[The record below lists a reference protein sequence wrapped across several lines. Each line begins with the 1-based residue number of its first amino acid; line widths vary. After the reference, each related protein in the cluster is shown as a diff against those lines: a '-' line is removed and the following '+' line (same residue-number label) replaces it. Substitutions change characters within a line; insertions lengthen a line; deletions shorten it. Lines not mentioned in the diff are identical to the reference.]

1 MLKKYLYIAAHLLF
15 ILFLYS
21 CNPARRVSDGNSLLN
36 RNRIE
41 IQDAEVKRSE
51 LNSYFRQEP
60 NRRIL
65 GVLRFHLH
73 VYNFADGFKEN
84 RFTLWMKNTIGEPP
98 VIYNRTLTANTLKQ
112 FELYMHSKG
121 YFKAEI
127 GYLEKNIGKK
137 LNVIY
142 SVTGNDPYTIRNL
155 DYAIDDS
162 YILNVISGDVDNS
175 LIEENQRY
183 DADLLNDERNRI
195 ARNLRDDGFFEFS
208 REFIFFEVDTNLNS
222 NQVDIVL
229 RINDPAGSRADS
241 EPTDSTIASLH
252 QRHKRFIIDQVT
264 ILPNYSVLTADVQRN
279 DTTIYTQRGRRNRPD
294 YNYKF
299 LHNEPLRIRPTVIAN
314 HLMIKQGEFF
324 KISNVEQTY
333 SFLSEMRNYRF
344 INLQFQPT
352 PDPVS
357 GLPNDTI
364 GYLNASVQ
372 LNRSAANAFT
382 IEAEGL
388 NTAGNLGVASNIL
401 YQNRNIFGGAEI
413 FNLRLK
419 GALEVSGETAA
430 SEVIERLPFNTLELG
445 VEAGV
450 DFPKLLFPVNIQLLS
465 RNSRPKSSIVAG
477 INFRQRPDYNRY
489 ILNLNYGFEWSE
501 TSRKRHFINPIEISS
516 VRVFNDSIL
525 RANIP
530 DANPLILSR
539 FRDHFI
545 LGMKYT
551 YLYNTQVVGRIQNFS
566 YLRTNFES
574 AGNLLN
580 LFAGNLNLVTDDNGS
595 YNIFD
600 IPFSQFVKADAD
612 YRYYRVLDKDQT
624 LVFRLM
630 GGVGVPYG
638 NVKVLPFIKSF
649 YGGGANG
656 LRAWRIYT
664 LGPGSYTGTDEVRFD
679 RYGDIK
685 LEANLEYRFKF
696 YSFWHGAFFLDAGN
710 VWFVRENE
718 QFPGGE
724 FKFSKLAND
733 LALGGG
739 IGVRMDF
746 SFFIL
751 RVDGAVP
758 LKDPSKSASNQWISG
773 WPPLKSF
780 NINLGIGY
788 PF

>member
-1 MLKKYLYIAAHLLF
+1 M
-15 ILFLYS
+15 
-21 CNPARRVSDGNSLLN
+21 PDGSNLLN

-41 IQDAEVKRSE
+41 IQDARVKRSE
-51 LNSYFRQEP
+51 LDSYFRQEP

-65 GVLRFHLH
+65 GVFRFHLH

-84 RFTLWMKNTIGEPP
+84 RLTLWMKNTIGEPP
-98 VIYNRTLTANTLKQ
+98 VIYNRALSTNTQRQ

-121 YFKAEI
+121 YFNADV
-127 GYLEKNIGKK
+127 GYFEKNIGKK
-137 LNVIY
+137 MNITY
-142 SVTGNDPYTIRNL
+142 SITGNEPYTIRNIN
-155 DYAIDDS
+155 YAIKDP
-162 YILNVISGDVDNS
+162 YILGFIHSDTDNS
-175 LIEENQRY
+175 LIRENDRY
-183 DADLLNDERNRI
+183 DADLLDDERNRI
-195 ARNLRDDGFFEFS
+195 ARSLRDDGFFQFS
-208 REFIFFEVDTNLNS
+208 REFIFFEVDSNLNS
-222 NQVDIVL
+222 HQVDIVL
-229 RINDPAGSRADS
+229 RVNDFAQEQPEVNNNDSLAGK
-241 EPTDSTIASLH
+241 TI
-252 QRHKRFIIDQVT
+252 RHKRFLLDRITV
-264 ILPNYSVLTADVQRN
+264 LPNYSATTANELRA
-279 DTTIYTQRGRRNRPD
+279 DTTIFTQRGRRNRPD
-294 YNYKF
+294 TDYIF
-299 LHNEPLRIRPTVIAN
+299 LHNQPLRIRPSVVAN
-314 HLMIKQGEFF
+314 HLLIKQGEFF

-352 PDPVS
+352 ENPVS
-357 GLPNDTI
+357 GAPNDTI
-364 GYLNASVQ
+364 GFLNATVQ
-372 LNRSAANAFT
+372 LNRSASNAFT
-382 IEAEGL
+382 VEAEGL
-388 NTAGNLGVASNIL
+388 NTAGNLGIASNIL
-401 YQNRNIFGGAEI
+401 YQNRNVFGGAEI

-419 GALEVSGETAA
+419 GALEVSGETVS

-445 VEAGV
+445 AEVGV
-450 DFPKLLFPVNIQLLS
+450 DFPKLLFPVNIQRLS

-477 INFRQRPDYNRY
+477 INFRQRPDYTRY
-489 ILNLNYGFEWSE
+489 ILNLNYGFEWFE
-501 TSRKRHFINPIEISS
+501 TAQKRHFINPIEISS

-545 LGMKYT
+545 LGLKYT
-551 YLYNTQVVGRIQNFS
+551 YVYNTQVVGSTQDFS

-580 LFAGNLNLVTDDNGS
+580 LLAENLNFSIDGNGS
-595 YNIFD
+595 YNIFE

-612 YRYYRVLDKDQT
+612 YRYYRILDTDQT
-624 LVFRLM
+624 LVFRIM
-630 GGVGVPYG
+630 GGAGVPYG
-638 NVKVLPFIKSF
+638 NVRVLPFIKSF

-656 LRAWRIYT
+656 LRAWKIYT

-710 VWFVRENE
+710 VWFVRENN

-733 LALGGG
+733 LAIGGG
-739 IGVRMDF
+739 MGIRMDF

-758 LKDPSKSASNQWISG
+758 FKDPSKPTGNQWISG
-773 WPPLKSF
+773 WPPLKRF
-780 NINLGIGY
+780 NVNLGIGY